1 MKRRFTALIITAGML
16 ANQIICSNLTA
27 FAQNGQNA
35 YGHTVTYKP
44 VTTLYT
50 DGKPVKFFDA
60 GVTEWGKVDT
70 KTARDEAGS
79 IKWLNE
85 NGYLLNRFGRK
96 MYDTPMSGC
105 FSSKGEWLTQ
115 LKGPRNRWN
124 WTEAVSFDALNS
136 KENRANGNVSNLYS
150 KGDIQYFFSWK
161 VKTVQTRW
169 GLTGKSNDTGRTYAL
184 GEVTDSKGGGWKKY
198 NAVADGPNLGNFNAW
213 KDSKTFG
220 VISFTARSDRDAQVD
235 SYLSGAMLVG
245 RDIQGPKISS
255 VTVTAD
261 ADGKEK
267 IANNTITLDTVKN
280 LKDRTVYFRVEWD
293 EPVFFKNISESSV
306 KDLTLKI
313 DTIGEDSTS
322 GMIAEAPFLKFAPS
336 KTDGKP
342 VMIFEY
348 KISDPYTDTDK
359 VTQER
364 GFFYKFT
371 NVTVSPKQN
380 EMFWNNIYDISG
392 NKFASDING
401 NQPAV
406 KVTAPVGGGSAV
418 DLIPFG
424 IESIKISKKS
434 GENSRF
440 ILTDDLVEINLN
452 LNKALTGYIRSE
464 YLPSMTLNVKNSDGE
479 YVTITPGNN
488 GVDRKMFI
496 NGQWVKYSYFY
507 NNRGFVDPVM
517 LSDDK
522 KTITFYTAFY
532 PECEVD
538 GDSVKI
544 TSVSYDNEKLKDNS
558 GYSLMN
564 YKINQDGELSPTD
577 LPVGDKTVISKYTVS
592 PDKQY
597 KIDYIAPT
605 ADISAK
611 NISDDII
618 LITADIT
625 DKSVQGCDASFT
637 VKLNGSIENESIG
650 YQASASESYTD
661 AWQNGTNGAMSV
673 SFSTPIVTSA
683 NGAKAYGFVKL
694 PQNCEADKIDINVSL
709 SDDAGNTASAQKSI
723 SAPEWLGYDTLA
735 PSVSATVT
743 HENINVTVTDMDSDV
758 KYKYGF
764 SDNDTDEPS
773 YTEADGKSGIITPP
787 DNLSDGEIHEKTIW
801 ITASDSKG
809 NTSEIKKIPM
819 KYDRSVTSLTLSEYT
834 DKLYTNGEYP
844 VADYHIQNAYLFW
857 FMWIEKPANVDDL
870 SAYITGDVLAELKNR
885 AENYGSVFRCTD
897 IDKSTEQYNNDF
909 SDTVQLYNSTD
920 VVSIVPNTDGYGE
933 MLGENIPASE
943 TDRPL
948 VLVMAVEKSENGETL
963 IRTAEFNTLYNAPDI
978 NIRQVRFST
987 NGGDGKRI
995 DYIRNDEKANLF
1007 WCDDEEGFS
1016 YPLNTPNLFG
1026 FAQAEFYLAGDPVT
1040 DLDRIDKE
1048 NSYIALEKVE
1058 YEGKHNKE
1066 GDETAGKR
1074 VRINEWKFSE
1084 LGFSKLSGGTQS
1096 EYNLNLGKI
1105 NGEVIGKT
1113 CSPVYTAS
1121 VDIDPKTL
1129 ETDYYVMNDYGY
1141 GSGVRYEFVYDIKC
1155 VNSLETGKKPI
1166 TYFAFNNSP
1175 QGYINAVYY
1184 ERNGYPEYLAGI
1196 RDANQNTEAVF
1207 DAKGNDVTPDIPV
1220 YTFNTVYDDRTD
1232 IYVNFTAP
1240 FINDCDSAIAY
1251 FGAPAQNSTDMK
1263 YAMRI
1268 GVSPDSLSELIP
1280 FEVNEANVTSN
1291 LYYLGDYFKKDAD
1304 DIAEVTLYYKFE
1316 YPERGLSS
1324 PVYVLTLR
1332 RDNFEPVFDISV
1344 SETERITNE
1353 VLVKINSIT
1362 DTQTG
1367 KDGRTV
1373 VDTPESVLWER
1384 AMHSGGINSL
1394 LLADA
1399 DGSEGQNSTPNY
1411 YLDAWRIAC
1420 ENDDLSKYEDYE
1432 IREDYDYETGETS
1445 YYIRVLP
1452 DINGFYHFTSNGY
1465 MFTSTYDNA
1474 NNASWTALINGE
1486 LVNLRVNDYA
1496 DFAQL
1501 RIDNVN
1507 PTPPKFIEN
1516 PVFTPNVSDGSFT
1529 VSAKAENTVKR
1540 AYLKFNDEYSSEIF
1554 DGYNKDDICA
1564 VENVPGYF
1572 SGELNTENGEINA
1585 KIYVKY
1591 LPDTPLSSVSL
1602 VIEDNAGNKSEY
1614 THTFDTAIFG
1624 KKAEVTNTA
1633 NDDGIPV
1640 YTYGGVL
1647 NFSVP
1652 VKLDGFENEYS
1663 ASHEN
1668 LPVYSDGIVQIGF
1681 TDLFGE
1687 TANADVYADIFGAAF
1702 SHSLKFFADG
1712 KEILPDEK
1720 VNSDITVK
1728 IDTNGNENISVDG
1741 KDEFTFT
1748 ENGKLTYSVTN
1759 KEIGQS
1765 RTFELPIL
1773 NIDKTPPEAIVN
1785 VGIDNET
1792 DAETNIQ
1799 YIYSV
1804 TYSVEGFSEDGAYLI
1819 PSSNGASPSSVTF
1832 DKNSAEKTY
1841 TFKFRDE
1848 TGNENTYTAD
1858 ASDISFA
1865 DRSDNKIASYRLTYL
1880 CADKNGFTALES
1892 TGSENAVNSAV
1903 SVKIEALNKDGET
1916 VSAAVSKDGSLP
1928 SGTALYEKEKLVTF
1942 TGESAEN
1949 RTVNVILSGIGTGNS
1964 IKVPVTLP
1972 ANSIDLTAPYGTVR
1986 YDGNNDNIKAYLVT
2000 SATDLAED
2008 GVYVTGTQIN
2018 GKKLELKK
2026 DENGFYTEF
2035 EVNGTGKFVM
2045 TDKAGN
2051 IGTVAVAVLTIDKDA
2066 PQIVTEGWQ
2075 SVIDADTA
2083 SAVDKLLKTP
2093 TNNSIKLFITFN
2105 EQISATE
2112 VKAYESK
2119 ETLKELTP
2127 TDEYVTAVS
2136 GGRALT
2142 VEFKRNCQVYLKVS
2156 DVSGNSVTLWR
2167 PEDGGITVIDKDIPV
2182 IETGYPI
2189 IKTENNTVTYE
2200 YVFANGE
2207 EVMLLQDQKEGQ
2219 NADEM
2224 YKNRHIV
2231 TFDENGQKILSF
2243 ADRAGNVLSVYPV
2256 ISQIDNLGPKM
2267 TASVDYIGDGKT
2279 LTAEESYKAG
2289 NIYTSKNV
2297 RILLNVSDSSGIK
2310 EITAT
2315 TKSGNKLDVKNEKVT
2330 LNQGTA
2336 DEKTYNYYFV
2346 VSENGSYNI
2355 TAADIYGNEN
2365 FAQASVSVIDRT
2377 APLLLIK
2384 NSQSIVIKEGTSQDD
2399 AQKLILD
2406 NVTATDLQSGAN
2418 SPVGNALKDVND
2430 GVKISVDL
2438 KNVNLNKEGIYTA
2451 KITASDRLGNTAEKE
2466 CSVKISKDIYS
2477 FKIGSATLYA
2487 NDTYT
2492 AQKGTIRLDNPSDGA
2507 KYYYAKGHKTAG
2519 QMKYAKSFD
2528 AKLGFEASEKGYY
2541 TILAHESNKKMYL
2554 LYVYVY

>member
-1 MKRRFTALIITAGML
+1 ML
-16 ANQIICSNLTA
+16 ANQIVCSNLTA

-44 VTTLYT
+44 VTQLYT

-60 GVTEWGKVDT
+60 GVTEWGKVDQ

-79 IKWLNE
+79 VKWLSQ

-105 FSSKGEWLTQ
+105 FTSKGEWLTQ
-115 LKGPRNRWN
+115 LKGPRNRRN
-124 WTEAVSFDALNS
+124 WSEAVSFDALDS
-136 KENRANGNVSNLYS
+136 KENRANGNISNMYS

-184 GEVTDSKGGGWKKY
+184 GEMTDSKGGGWKNY
-198 NAVADGPNLGNFNAW
+198 NTIGGGPNLGNFLAW
-213 KDSKTFG
+213 KDAKKLG
-220 VISFTARSDRDAQVD
+220 VISFTAMSDRDAQVD

-267 IANNTITLDTVKN
+267 ISNNTITLDTVKN

-293 EPVFFKNISESSV
+293 EPVMFKNISESSV
-306 KDLTLKI
+306 KDLSLKI
-313 DTIGEDSTS
+313 DTIGADSTS
-322 GMIAEAPFLKFAPS
+322 GLIAEAPFLKFAPS
-336 KTDGKP
+336 KNDGKP

-348 KISDPYTDTDK
+348 KIPDPYNDTDK

-392 NKFASDING
+392 NKFATDING

-418 DLIPFG
+418 DLVPFG
-424 IESIKISKKS
+424 IESIKITKKS

-440 ILTDDLVEINLN
+440 ILTDDLVEINLT
-452 LNKALTGYIRSE
+452 LNKPFAGYIRNE

-479 YVTITPGNN
+479 YVTIAPGND
-488 GVDRKMFI
+488 GVERKMFI
-496 NGQWVKYSYFY
+496 NGQWVKYSYFF
-507 NNRGFVDPVM
+507 NTRGFVDPVM

-522 KTITFYTAFY
+522 KTISFYTAFY
-532 PECEVD
+532 PECELD
-538 GDSVKI
+538 GDSLKI
-544 TSVSYDNEKLKDNS
+544 TSVSYDNERLKDNS

-564 YKINQDGELSPTD
+564 YKANADGELSPVD
-577 LPVGDKTVISKYTVS
+577 LPVGDKTVVSKYTVS
-592 PDKQY
+592 LDKQY
-597 KIDYIAPT
+597 KIDYTAPT
-605 ADISAK
+605 ADISAQ
-611 NISDDII
+611 NVSDNII
-618 LITADIT
+618 LITADIN

-637 VKLNGSIENESIG
+637 VKFDGRTADESIC
-650 YQASASESYTD
+650 YQASASENYTNE
-661 AWQNGTNGAMSV
+661 WQNGTNGAMSV
-673 SFSTPIVTSA
+673 SFSAPIVTSG
-683 NGAKAYGFVKL
+683 NSAKAYGFVKL
-694 PQNCEADKIDINVSL
+694 PQNFEADKADISVSVT
-709 SDDAGNTASAQKSI
+709 DEAGNSASANKTY
-723 SAPEWLGYDTLA
+723 SAPEWLGYDALA
-735 PSVSATVT
+735 PSVTATVT
-743 HENINVTVTDMDSDV
+743 HESINVSLTDTDSDI
-758 KYKYGF
+758 KFSYGF

-773 YTEADGKSGIITPP
+773 YTEVNGKSGIITAP
-787 DNLSDGEIHEKTIW
+787 DNLADGEIHEKTIW

-819 KYDRSVTSLTLSEYT
+819 KYDRSVTSLTLPEYT
-834 DKLYTNGEYP
+834 DKLYSNGEYP
-844 VADYHIQNAYLFW
+844 VVDYHIQNAYLFW

-885 AENYGSVFRCTD
+885 AENYGSIFHCTD
-897 IDKSTEQYNNDF
+897 SDKSTEQYNNDLY
-909 SDTVQLYNSTD
+909 DTVQLHDSTD
-920 VVSIVPNTDGYGE
+920 VVSVVPNTDGYGE
-933 MLGENIPASE
+933 MFGENIPASE
-943 TDRPL
+943 TSRPL
-948 VLVMAVEKSENGETL
+948 VLVMTVEKSENGETL
-963 IRTAEFNTLYNAPDI
+963 IRTAEYNTLYNAPDI
-978 NIRQVRFST
+978 NLRQVRFST
-987 NGGDGKRI
+987 NNSIGKRV
-995 DYIRNDEKANLF
+995 DYIRNDEKTNLF
-1007 WCDDEEGFS
+1007 WCDDEKGFS

-1026 FAQAEFYLAGDPVT
+1026 FAQAEFYLSGDPAT
-1040 DLDRIDKE
+1040 GLDRIDKE
-1048 NSYIALEKVE
+1048 NSYLALERVE
-1058 YEGKHNKE
+1058 YDGIHNE
-1066 GDETAGKR
+1066 TGDEISGTR
-1074 VRINEWKFSE
+1074 TRINEWKFSE

-1121 VDIDPKTL
+1121 VDIDPQTL
-1129 ETDYYVMNDYGY
+1129 ETEFYRIGEYDYSV
-1141 GSGVRYEFVYDIKC
+1141 GVRYEFVYSVKC
-1155 VNSLETGKKPI
+1155 INGTETDKKPI
-1166 TYFAFNNSP
+1166 TYFAFDNSP
-1175 QGYINAVYY
+1175 QGYISAVYS
-1184 ERNGYPEYLAGI
+1184 ERNGYPEYLFGI
-1196 RDANQNTEAVF
+1196 RGEKQNTEAVF
-1207 DAKGNDVTPDIPV
+1207 DADGNDITPNIPV
-1220 YTFNTVYDDRTD
+1220 YTFSTIYDDDTKLYAEFSAP
-1232 IYVNFTAP
+1232 YVN
-1240 FINDCDSAIAY
+1240 NSDSAIAY
-1251 FGAPAQNSTDMK
+1251 FGAPAQNSDDMK

-1268 GVSPDSLSELIP
+1268 SLSPDSLSELIP
-1280 FEVNEANVTSN
+1280 FEVNTANVSSN

-1316 YPERGLSS
+1316 YPERGISS
-1324 PVYVLTLR
+1324 PLYVLTLR
-1332 RDNFEPVFDISV
+1332 RDDVEPVFDISV

-1353 VLVKINSIT
+1353 VLVKINSLT

-1373 VDTPESVLWER
+1373 TDTPESVLWER
-1384 AMHSGGINSL
+1384 AMHSGGINALS
-1394 LLADA
+1394 LADA
-1399 DGSEGQNSTPNY
+1399 DESTNQNDTYSLHGY
-1411 YLDAWRIAC
+1411 YLNAWRIAG

-1432 IREDYDYETGETS
+1432 IREDYDYETGETT
-1445 YYIRVLP
+1445 YYIAVFP
-1452 DINGFYHFTSNGY
+1452 DADGFYHFTSNGY
-1465 MFTSTYDNA
+1465 MTVSTADNA
-1474 NNASWTALINGE
+1474 GNATWTALVNGK
-1486 LVNLRVNDYA
+1486 LVNLRDNDYA

-1501 RIDNVN
+1501 RIDNVD

-1516 PVFTPNVSDGSFT
+1516 PVFTANGEDGSFT
-1529 VSAKAENTVKR
+1529 VSAKAETKVKR
-1540 AYLKFNDEYSSEIF
+1540 AYLKFNGEYASQIF
-1554 DGYNKDDICA
+1554 DGYDYKDGLCA

-1572 SGELNTENGEINA
+1572 NGGLNTENGEIDA

-1602 VIEDNAGNKSEY
+1602 VIEDNAGNKNEY
-1614 THTFDTAIFG
+1614 THTFDTPVYG
-1624 KKAEVTNTA
+1624 KKAEITNTV
-1633 NDDGIPV
+1633 NEGGIPV
-1640 YTYGGVL
+1640 YTYGGAL

-1668 LPVYSDGIVQIGF
+1668 LPLYSDGIVQIGF

-1687 TANADVYADIFGAAF
+1687 TANADVYADIFGTAF

-1728 IDTNGNENISVDG
+1728 IDTNGNENISIDG
-1741 KDEFTFT
+1741 KDEFTFS
-1748 ENGKLTYSVTN
+1748 ENGKISYTIKNSEL
-1759 KEIGQS
+1759 GQS
-1765 RTFELPIL
+1765 RKFELPIL
-1773 NIDKTPPEAIVN
+1773 NIDKTAPEAIVN
-1785 VGIDNET
+1785 IAVDSDA

-1804 TYSVEGFSEDGAYLI
+1804 TYSVEGFSENGVYLI
-1819 PSSNGASPSSVTF
+1819 PTANGASPSSVTF

-1848 TGNENTYTAD
+1848 AGNENTYTAD
-1858 ASDISFA
+1858 ASDINFA

-1880 CADKNGFTALES
+1880 RADQNGFTTLET
-1892 TGSENAVNSAV
+1892 TGAQNAVNSAV

-1916 VSAAVSKDGSLP
+1916 VSATVSKEGNLQ

-1942 TGESAEN
+1942 TGESTED

-1972 ANSIDLTAPYGTVR
+1972 ANSIDLTAPNGTVR

-2035 EVNGTGKFVM
+2035 EVNGTGKFVL

-2207 EVMLLQDQKEGQ
+2207 EVMFLQDQKEGQ
-2219 NADEM
+2219 SNGEM
-2224 YKNRHIV
+2224 YKNRHTV

-2256 ISQIDNLGPKM
+2256 VSQIDNLGPKM
-2267 TASVDYIGDGKT
+2267 TVSVDYIGDGKT

-2310 EITAT
+2310 EVTAV

-2330 LNQGTA
+2330 LNQGAA

-2355 TAADIYGNEN
+2355 TASDIYGNEN

-2377 APLLLIK
+2377 APLLLIE

-2399 AQKLILD
+2399 AQKIILG
-2406 NVTATDLQSGAN
+2406 NVTANDLQSGAN
-2418 SPVGNALKDVND
+2418 SPVGNAVKDVND
-2430 GVKISVDL
+2430 GVKTSVDL
-2438 KNVNLNKEGIYTA
+2438 KNVNLDKEGIYTA
-2451 KITASDRLGNTAEKE
+2451 KVTASDRLGNTAEKE
-2466 CSVKISKDIYS
+2466 CLIKVAKDTYS

-2487 NDTYT
+2487 NDTCT
-2492 AQKGTIRLDNPSDGA
+2492 AQKGTIRLDNPSDSA
-2507 KYYYAKGHKTAG
+2507 KYYYSKGHKTAG

>member
-1 MKRRFTALIITAGML
+1 ML
-16 ANQIICSNLTA
+16 ANQIVCSNLTA

-44 VTTLYT
+44 VTQLYT

-60 GVTEWGKVDT
+60 GVTEWGKVDQ

-79 IKWLNE
+79 VKWLSQ

-105 FSSKGEWLTQ
+105 FTSKGEWLTQ
-115 LKGPRNRWN
+115 LKGPRNRRN
-124 WTEAVSFDALNS
+124 WSEAVSFDALDS
-136 KENRANGNVSNLYS
+136 KENRANGNISNMYS

-184 GEVTDSKGGGWKKY
+184 GEMTDSKGGGWKNY
-198 NAVADGPNLGNFNAW
+198 NTIGGGPNLGNFLAW
-213 KDSKTFG
+213 KDAKKLG
-220 VISFTARSDRDAQVD
+220 VISFTAMSDRDAQVD

-267 IANNTITLDTVKN
+267 ISNNTITLDTVKN

-293 EPVFFKNISESSV
+293 EPVMFKNFSESSV
-306 KDLTLKI
+306 KDLSLKI
-313 DTIGEDSTS
+313 DTIGADSTS
-322 GMIAEAPFLKFAPS
+322 GLIAEAPFLKFAPS
-336 KTDGKP
+336 KNDGKP

-348 KISDPYTDTDK
+348 KIPDPYNDTDK

-392 NKFASDING
+392 NKFASDSDG

-418 DLIPFG
+418 DLVPFG
-424 IESIKISKKS
+424 IESIKITKKS

-440 ILTDDLVEINLN
+440 ILTDDLVEINLT
-452 LNKALTGYIRSE
+452 LNKPFAGYIRNE
-464 YLPSMTLNVKNSDGE
+464 YLPSVTLNVKNSDGE
-479 YVTITPGNN
+479 YVTIAPGND
-488 GVDRKMFI
+488 GVERKMFI
-496 NGQWVKYSYFY
+496 NGQWVKYSYFF
-507 NNRGFVDPVM
+507 NTRGFVDPVM

-522 KTITFYTAFY
+522 KTISFYTAFY
-532 PECEVD
+532 PECELD
-538 GDSVKI
+538 GDSLKI
-544 TSVSYDNEKLKDNS
+544 TSVSYDNERLKDNS

-564 YKINQDGELSPTD
+564 YKANADGELCPTD
-577 LPVGDKTVISKYTVS
+577 LPGNDKTVISKYTVS

-597 KIDYIAPT
+597 KIDYTAPT
-605 ADISAK
+605 ADISAQ
-611 NISDDII
+611 NVSDNII
-618 LITADIT
+618 LITADIN

-637 VKLNGSIENESIG
+637 VKFDGRTADESIG
-650 YQASASESYTD
+650 YQASASENYTNE
-661 AWQNGTNGAMSV
+661 WQNGTNGAMSV
-673 SFSTPIVTSA
+673 SFSAPIVTSG
-683 NGAKAYGFVKL
+683 NSAKAYGFVKL
-694 PQNCEADKIDINVSL
+694 PQNFEADKADISVSVT
-709 SDDAGNTASAQKSI
+709 DEAGNSASANKTY
-723 SAPEWLGYDTLA
+723 SAPEWLGYDALA
-735 PSVSATVT
+735 PSVTATVT
-743 HENINVTVTDMDSDV
+743 HESINVSLTDTDSDI
-758 KYKYGF
+758 KFSYGF

-773 YTEADGKSGIITPP
+773 YTEVNGKSGIINAP
-787 DNLSDGEIHEKTIW
+787 DNLADGKIHEKTVW

-809 NTSEIKKIPM
+809 NKSEIKKIPM
-819 KYDRSVTSLTLSEYT
+819 KYDRSVTSLTLPEYT
-834 DKLYTNGEYP
+834 DKLYSNGEYP
-844 VADYHIQNAYLFW
+844 VVDYHIQNAYLFW

-870 SAYITGDVLAELKNR
+870 SAYITDDVLAELKNR
-885 AENYGSVFRCTD
+885 AENYGSIFHCTGS
-897 IDKSTEQYNNDF
+897 DKSTEQYNNDLY
-909 SDTVQLYNSTD
+909 DTVQLHDSTD
-920 VVSIVPNTDGYGE
+920 VVSVVPNTDGYGE
-933 MLGENIPASE
+933 MFGENIPASE

-963 IRTAEFNTLYNAPDI
+963 IRTAEYNTLYNAPDI
-978 NIRQVRFST
+978 NLRQVRFST
-987 NGGDGKRI
+987 NNSIGKRV
-995 DYIRNDEKANLF
+995 DYIRNDEKTNLF
-1007 WCDDEEGFS
+1007 WCDDEKGFS

-1026 FAQAEFYLAGDPVT
+1026 FAQAEFYLSGDPAT
-1040 DLDRIDKE
+1040 GLDRIDKE
-1048 NSYIALEKVE
+1048 NSYLALERVE
-1058 YEGKHNKE
+1058 YDGIHN
-1066 GDETAGKR
+1066 ETGNEISGTR
-1074 VRINEWKFSE
+1074 TRINEWKFSE

-1121 VDIDPKTL
+1121 VDIDPQTL
-1129 ETDYYVMNDYGY
+1129 ETEFYRIGEYDYSV
-1141 GSGVRYEFVYDIKC
+1141 GVRYEFVYSVKC
-1155 VNSLETGKKPI
+1155 INGTETDKKPI
-1166 TYFAFNNSP
+1166 TYFAFDNSP
-1175 QGYINAVYY
+1175 QGYISAVYS
-1184 ERNGYPEYLAGI
+1184 ERNGYPEYLFGI
-1196 RDANQNTEAVF
+1196 RGEKQNTEAVF
-1207 DAKGNDVTPDIPV
+1207 DADGNDITPNIPV
-1220 YTFNTVYDDRTD
+1220 YTFSTIYDDDTKLYAEFSAP
-1232 IYVNFTAP
+1232 YVN
-1240 FINDCDSAIAY
+1240 NSDSAIAY
-1251 FGAPAQNSTDMK
+1251 FGAPAQNSDDMK

-1268 GVSPDSLSELIP
+1268 GLSPDSLSELIP
-1280 FEVNEANVTSN
+1280 FEVNTANVSSN

-1316 YPERGLSS
+1316 YPERGISS
-1324 PVYVLTLR
+1324 PLYVLTLR
-1332 RDNFEPVFDISV
+1332 RDDVEPVFDISV

-1353 VLVKINSIT
+1353 VLVKINSLT

-1373 VDTPESVLWER
+1373 TDTPESVLWER
-1384 AMHSGGINSL
+1384 AMHSGGINALS
-1394 LLADA
+1394 LADA
-1399 DGSEGQNSTPNY
+1399 DESTNQNDTYSLHGY
-1411 YLDAWRIAC
+1411 YLNAWRIAG

-1445 YYIRVLP
+1445 YYIAVLP
-1452 DINGFYHFTSNGY
+1452 DADGFYHFTSNGY
-1465 MFTSTYDNA
+1465 MTVSTADNA
-1474 NNASWTALINGE
+1474 GNATWTALVNGK
-1486 LVNLRVNDYA
+1486 LVNLRDNDYA

-1501 RIDNVN
+1501 RIDNVD

-1516 PVFTPNVSDGSFT
+1516 PVFTANGEDGSFT
-1529 VSAKAENTVKR
+1529 VSAKAETKVKR
-1540 AYLKFNDEYSSEIF
+1540 AYLKFNGEYASQIF
-1554 DGYNKDDICA
+1554 DGYDDKDGLCA

-1572 SGELNTENGEINA
+1572 NGGLNTENGEIDA

-1602 VIEDNAGNKSEY
+1602 VIEDNAGNKNEY
-1614 THTFDTAIFG
+1614 THTFDTPVYG
-1624 KKAEVTNTA
+1624 KKAEITNTA
-1633 NDDGIPV
+1633 NEGGIPV
-1640 YTYGGVL
+1640 YTYGGAL

-1668 LPVYSDGIVQIGF
+1668 LPLYSDGIVQIGF

-1687 TANADVYADIFGAAF
+1687 TANADVYADIFGTAF

-1741 KDEFTFT
+1741 KDEFTFS
-1748 ENGKLTYSVTN
+1748 ENGKISYTIKNSEL
-1759 KEIGQS
+1759 GQTKS
-1765 RTFELPIL
+1765 FEMPVL
-1773 NIDKTPPEAIVN
+1773 NIDKTAPEAIVN
-1785 VGIDNET
+1785 IAVDSDT

-1804 TYSVEGFSEDGAYLI
+1804 TYSVEGFSENGVYLI
-1819 PSSNGASPSSVTF
+1819 PPANGASPSSVTF

-1848 TGNENTYTAD
+1848 AGNENTYTAD
-1858 ASDISFA
+1858 ASDINFA

-1880 CADKNGFTALES
+1880 RADQNGFTTLET
-1892 TGSENAVNSAV
+1892 TGAQNAVNSAV

-1916 VSAAVSKDGSLP
+1916 VSATVSKEGNLQ

-1942 TGESAEN
+1942 TGESTED

-1972 ANSIDLTAPYGTVR
+1972 ANSIDLTAPNGTVR

-2167 PEDGGITVIDKDIPV
+2167 PEDVGITVIDKDIPV

-2219 NADEM
+2219 SNGEM
-2224 YKNRHIV
+2224 YKNRHTV

-2256 ISQIDNLGPKM
+2256 VSQIDNLGPKM
-2267 TASVDYIGDGKT
+2267 TVSVDYIGDGKT

-2310 EITAT
+2310 KITAV
-2315 TKSGNKLDVKNEKVT
+2315 TKSGNKLDVKNEKITV
-2330 LNQGTA
+2330 NQGTA

-2355 TAADIYGNEN
+2355 TASDIYGNEN

-2377 APLLLIK
+2377 APLLLIE

-2399 AQKLILD
+2399 AQKIILG
-2406 NVTATDLQSGAN
+2406 NVTANDLQSGAN
-2418 SPVGNALKDVND
+2418 SPIGNAVKDVND
-2430 GVKISVDL
+2430 GVKTSVDL
-2438 KNVNLNKEGIYTA
+2438 KNVNLDKEGIYTA
-2451 KITASDRLGNTAEKE
+2451 KVTASDRLGNTAEKE
-2466 CSVKISKDIYS
+2466 CLIKVAKDTYS

-2487 NDTYT
+2487 NDTCT
-2492 AQKGTIRLDNPSDGA
+2492 AQKGTIRLDNPSAGA
-2507 KYYYAKGHKTAG
+2507 KYYYSKGHKTAG

>member
-1 MKRRFTALIITAGML
+1 ML
-16 ANQIICSNLTA
+16 ANQIVCSNLTA

-44 VTTLYT
+44 VTQLYT

-60 GVTEWGKVDT
+60 GVNEWGKVDQ

-79 IKWLNE
+79 VKWLSQ

-105 FSSKGEWLTQ
+105 FTSKGEWLTQ
-115 LKGPRNRWN
+115 LKGPRNRRN
-124 WTEAVSFDALNS
+124 WSEAVSFDALDS
-136 KENRANGNVSNLYS
+136 KENRANGNISNMYS

-184 GEVTDSKGGGWKKY
+184 GEMTDSKGGGWKNY
-198 NAVADGPNLGNFNAW
+198 NTIGGGPNLGNFLAW
-213 KDSKTFG
+213 KDAKKLG
-220 VISFTARSDRDAQVD
+220 VISFMAMSDRDAQVD

-267 IANNTITLDTVKN
+267 ISNNTITLDTVKN

-293 EPVFFKNISESSV
+293 EPVMFKNISESSV
-306 KDLTLKI
+306 KDLSLKI
-313 DTIGEDSTS
+313 DTIGADSTS
-322 GMIAEAPFLKFAPS
+322 GLIAEAPFLKFAPS
-336 KTDGKP
+336 KTAGKP

-348 KISDPYTDTDK
+348 KIPDPYNDTDK

-392 NKFASDING
+392 NKFASDSDG

-424 IESIKISKKS
+424 IESIKITKKS

-440 ILTDDLVEINLN
+440 ILTDDLVEINLT
-452 LNKALTGYIRSE
+452 LNKPFAGYIRNE
-464 YLPSMTLNVKNSDGE
+464 YLPYVTLNVKNSDGE
-479 YVTITPGNN
+479 YVTIAPGND
-488 GVDRKMFI
+488 GVERKMFI
-496 NGQWVKYSYFY
+496 NGQWVKYSYFF
-507 NNRGFVDPVM
+507 NTRGFVDPVM

-522 KTITFYTAFY
+522 KTISFYTAFY
-532 PECEVD
+532 PECELD
-538 GDSVKI
+538 GDSLKI

-564 YKINQDGELSPTD
+564 YKINQNGELCPTD
-577 LPVGDKTVISKYTVS
+577 LPGNDKTVISKYTVS

-597 KIDYIAPT
+597 KIDYTAPT
-605 ADISAK
+605 ADISAQ
-611 NISDDII
+611 NVSDNII
-618 LITADIT
+618 LITADIN

-637 VKLNGSIENESIG
+637 VKFDGRTADESIG
-650 YQASASESYTD
+650 YQASASENYTNE
-661 AWQNGTNGAMSV
+661 WQNGTNGAMSV
-673 SFSTPIVTSA
+673 SFSAPIVTSG
-683 NGAKAYGFVKL
+683 NSAKAYGFVKL
-694 PQNCEADKIDINVSL
+694 PQNFEADKADISVSVT
-709 SDDAGNTASAQKSI
+709 DEAGNSASANKTY
-723 SAPEWLGYDTLA
+723 SAPEWLGYDALA
-735 PSVSATVT
+735 PSVTATVT
-743 HENINVTVTDMDSDV
+743 HESINVSLTDTDSGI
-758 KYKYGF
+758 KFSYGF

-773 YTEADGKSGIITPP
+773 YTEVIGNSGIITAP
-787 DNLSDGEIHEKTIW
+787 DNLADGEIHEKTIW

-819 KYDRSVTSLTLSEYT
+819 KYDRSVTSLTLPEYT
-834 DKLYTNGEYP
+834 DKLYSNGEYP
-844 VADYHIQNAYLFW
+844 VVDYHIQNAYLFW

-885 AENYGSVFRCTD
+885 AENYGSIFHCTD
-897 IDKSTEQYNNDF
+897 SDKSTEQYNNDLY
-909 SDTVQLYNSTD
+909 DTVQLHDSTD
-920 VVSIVPNTDGYGE
+920 VVSVVPNTDGYGE
-933 MLGENIPASE
+933 MFGENIPASE
-943 TDRPL
+943 TSRPL

-963 IRTAEFNTLYNAPDI
+963 IRTAEYNTLYNAPDI
-978 NIRQVRFST
+978 NLRQVRFST
-987 NGGDGKRI
+987 NNSIGKRV
-995 DYIRNDEKANLF
+995 DYIRNDEKTNLF
-1007 WCDDEEGFS
+1007 WCDDEKGFS

-1026 FAQAEFYLAGDPVT
+1026 FAQAEFYLSGDPAT
-1040 DLDRIDKE
+1040 GLDRIDKE
-1048 NSYIALEKVE
+1048 NSYLALERVE
-1058 YEGKHNKE
+1058 YDGIHNE
-1066 GDETAGKR
+1066 TGDEISGTR
-1074 VRINEWKFSE
+1074 TRINEWKFSE

-1121 VDIDPKTL
+1121 VDIDPQTL
-1129 ETDYYVMNDYGY
+1129 ETEFYRIGEYDYSV
-1141 GSGVRYEFVYDIKC
+1141 GVRYEFVYSVKC
-1155 VNSLETGKKPI
+1155 INGTETDKKPI
-1166 TYFAFNNSP
+1166 TYFAFDNSP
-1175 QGYINAVYY
+1175 QGYISAVYS
-1184 ERNGYPEYLAGI
+1184 ERNGYPEYLFGI
-1196 RDANQNTEAVF
+1196 RGEKQNTEAVF
-1207 DAKGNDVTPDIPV
+1207 DADGNDITPNIPV
-1220 YTFNTVYDDRTD
+1220 YTFSTIYDDDTKLYAEFSAP
-1232 IYVNFTAP
+1232 YVN
-1240 FINDCDSAIAY
+1240 NSDSAIAY
-1251 FGAPAQNSTDMK
+1251 FGAPAQNSDDMK

-1268 GVSPDSLSELIP
+1268 GLSPDSLSELIP
-1280 FEVNEANVTSN
+1280 FEVNTANVSSN
-1291 LYYLGDYFKKDAD
+1291 LYYLGDYFEKDAD

-1316 YPERGLSS
+1316 YPERGISS
-1324 PVYVLTLR
+1324 PLYVLTLR
-1332 RDNFEPVFDISV
+1332 RDDVEPVFDISV

-1353 VLVKINSIT
+1353 VLVKINSLT

-1373 VDTPESVLWER
+1373 TDTPESVLWER
-1384 AMHSGGINSL
+1384 AMHSGGINALS
-1394 LLADA
+1394 LADA
-1399 DGSEGQNSTPNY
+1399 DESTNQNDTYSLPNY
-1411 YLDAWRIAC
+1411 YLNAWRIAG
-1420 ENDDLSKYEDYE
+1420 ETDDLSKYEDYE
-1432 IREDYDYETGETS
+1432 IREDYDYETGETT
-1445 YYIRVLP
+1445 YYIAVLP
-1452 DINGFYHFTSNGY
+1452 DADGFYHFTSNGY
-1465 MFTSTYDNA
+1465 MTVSTADNA
-1474 NNASWTALINGE
+1474 GNATWTALVNGK
-1486 LVNLRVNDYA
+1486 LVNLRDNDYA

-1501 RIDNVN
+1501 RIDNVD

-1516 PVFTPNVSDGSFT
+1516 PVFTTNGEDGSFT
-1529 VSAKAENTVKR
+1529 VSAKAETKVKR
-1540 AYLKFNDEYSSEIF
+1540 AYLKFNGEYASQIF
-1554 DGYNKDDICA
+1554 DGYDDKDGLCA

-1572 SGELNTENGEINA
+1572 NGGLNTENGEIDA

-1602 VIEDNAGNKSEY
+1602 VIEDNAGNKNEY
-1614 THTFDTAIFG
+1614 THTFDTPVYG
-1624 KKAEVTNTA
+1624 KKAEITNTV
-1633 NDDGIPV
+1633 NEGGIPV
-1640 YTYGGVL
+1640 YTYGGAL

-1652 VKLDGFENEYS
+1652 VKLDGVENEYS

-1668 LPVYSDGIVQIGF
+1668 LPLYSDGIVQIGF

-1687 TANADVYADIFGAAF
+1687 TANADVYADIFGTAF

-1728 IDTNGNENISVDG
+1728 IDTNGNANISIDG
-1741 KDEFTFT
+1741 NDEFTFS
-1748 ENGKLTYSVTN
+1748 ENGKISYTIKNSEL
-1759 KEIGQS
+1759 GQS
-1765 RTFELPIL
+1765 RKFELPIL

-1785 VGIDNET
+1785 IAVDSET

-1804 TYSVEGFSEDGAYLI
+1804 TYSVEGFSENGVYLI
-1819 PSSNGASPSSVTF
+1819 PSANGASPSSVTF

-1848 TGNENTYTAD
+1848 AGNENTYTAD
-1858 ASDISFA
+1858 ASDINFA

-1880 CADKNGFTALES
+1880 RADQNGFTTLET
-1892 TGSENAVNSAV
+1892 TGAQNAVNSAV

-1916 VSAAVSKDGSLP
+1916 VSATVSKEGNLQ

-1942 TGESAEN
+1942 TGESTED

-1972 ANSIDLTAPYGTVR
+1972 ANSIDLTAPNGTVR

-2035 EVNGTGKFVM
+2035 EVNGTGKFVL

-2207 EVMLLQDQKEGQ
+2207 EVMFLQDQKEGQ
-2219 NADEM
+2219 SNGEM
-2224 YKNRHIV
+2224 YKNRHTV

-2256 ISQIDNLGPKM
+2256 VSQIDNLGPKM
-2267 TASVDYIGDGKT
+2267 TVSVDYIGDGKT

-2310 EITAT
+2310 EVTAV

-2330 LNQGTA
+2330 LNQGAA

-2355 TAADIYGNEN
+2355 TASDIYGNEN

-2377 APLLLIK
+2377 APLLLIE

-2399 AQKLILD
+2399 AQKIILG
-2406 NVTATDLQSGAN
+2406 NVTANDLQSGAN
-2418 SPVGNALKDVND
+2418 SPVGNAVKDVND
-2430 GVKISVDL
+2430 GVKTSVDL
-2438 KNVNLNKEGIYTA
+2438 KNVNLDKEGIYTA
-2451 KITASDRLGNTAEKE
+2451 KVTASDRLGNTAEKE
-2466 CSVKISKDIYS
+2466 CLIKVAKDTYS

-2487 NDTYT
+2487 NDTCT
-2492 AQKGTIRLDNPSDGA
+2492 AQKGTIRLDNPSDSA
-2507 KYYYAKGHKTAG
+2507 KYYYSKGHKTAG

>member
-1 MKRRFTALIITAGML
+1 ML
-16 ANQIICSNLTA
+16 ANQIVCSNLTA

-35 YGHTVTYKP
+35 YGHTVMYKP
-44 VTTLYT
+44 VTQLYT

-60 GVTEWGKVDT
+60 GVTEWGKVDQ

-79 IKWLNE
+79 VKWLSQ

-105 FSSKGEWLTQ
+105 FTSKGEWLTQ
-115 LKGPRNRWN
+115 LKGPRNRRN
-124 WTEAVSFDALNS
+124 WSEAVSFDALDS
-136 KENRANGNVSNLYS
+136 KENRANGNISNMYS

-184 GEVTDSKGGGWKKY
+184 GEMTDSKGGGWKNY
-198 NAVADGPNLGNFNAW
+198 NTIGGGPNLGNFLAW
-213 KDSKTFG
+213 KDAKKLG
-220 VISFTARSDRDAQVD
+220 VISFTAMSDRDAQVD

-267 IANNTITLDTVKN
+267 ISNNTITLDTVKN

-293 EPVFFKNISESSV
+293 EPVMFKNISESSV
-306 KDLTLKI
+306 KDLSLKI
-313 DTIGEDSTS
+313 DTIGADSTS
-322 GMIAEAPFLKFAPS
+322 GLIAEAPFLKFAPS
-336 KTDGKP
+336 KNDGKP

-348 KISDPYTDTDK
+348 KIPDPYNDTDK

-392 NKFASDING
+392 NKFASDSDG

-418 DLIPFG
+418 DLVPFG
-424 IESIKISKKS
+424 IESIKITKKS

-440 ILTDDLVEINLN
+440 ILTDDLVEINLT
-452 LNKALTGYIRSE
+452 LNKPFAGYIRNE
-464 YLPSMTLNVKNSDGE
+464 YLPSVTLNVKNSDGK
-479 YVTITPGNN
+479 YVTIAPGND
-488 GVDRKMFI
+488 GVERKMFI
-496 NGQWVKYSYFY
+496 NGQWVKYSYFF
-507 NNRGFVDPVM
+507 NTRGFVDPVM

-522 KTITFYTAFY
+522 KTISFYTAFY
-532 PECEVD
+532 PECELD
-538 GDSVKI
+538 GDSLKI
-544 TSVSYDNEKLKDNS
+544 TSVSYDNERLKDNS

-564 YKINQDGELSPTD
+564 YKANADGELSPVD
-577 LPVGDKTVISKYTVS
+577 LPVGDKTVVSKYTVS

-597 KIDYIAPT
+597 KIDYTAPT
-605 ADISAK
+605 ADISAQ
-611 NISDDII
+611 NVSDNII
-618 LITADIT
+618 LITADIN

-637 VKLNGSIENESIG
+637 VKFDGRTADESIG
-650 YQASASESYTD
+650 YQASASENYTNE
-661 AWQNGTNGAMSV
+661 WQNGTNGAMSV
-673 SFSTPIVTSA
+673 SFSAPIVTSG
-683 NGAKAYGFVKL
+683 NSAKAYGFVKL
-694 PQNCEADKIDINVSL
+694 PQNFEADKADISVSVT
-709 SDDAGNTASAQKSI
+709 DEAGNSASANKTY
-723 SAPEWLGYDTLA
+723 SAPEWLGYDALA
-735 PSVSATVT
+735 PSVTATVT
-743 HENINVTVTDMDSDV
+743 HESINVSLTDTDSGI
-758 KYKYGF
+758 KFSYGF

-773 YTEADGKSGIITPP
+773 YTEVNGKSGIINAP
-787 DNLSDGEIHEKTIW
+787 DNLADGEIHEKTVW

-809 NTSEIKKIPM
+809 NKSEIKKIPM
-819 KYDRSVTSLTLSEYT
+819 KYDRSVTSLTLPEYT
-834 DKLYTNGEYP
+834 DKLYSNGEYP
-844 VADYHIQNAYLFW
+844 VVDYHIQNAYLFW

-870 SAYITGDVLAELKNR
+870 SAYVTGDVLAELKNR
-885 AENYGSVFRCTD
+885 AENYGSIFHCTD
-897 IDKSTEQYNNDF
+897 SDKSTEQYNNDLY
-909 SDTVQLYNSTD
+909 DTVQLHDSTD
-920 VVSIVPNTDGYGE
+920 VVSVVPNTDGYGE
-933 MLGENIPASE
+933 MFGENIPASE
-943 TDRPL
+943 TSRPL

-963 IRTAEFNTLYNAPDI
+963 IRTAEYNTLYNTPDI
-978 NIRQVRFST
+978 NLRQVRFST
-987 NGGDGKRI
+987 NNSIGKRV
-995 DYIRNDEKANLF
+995 DYIRNDEKTNLF
-1007 WCDDEEGFS
+1007 WCDDEKGFS

-1026 FAQAEFYLAGDPVT
+1026 FAQAEFYLSGDPAT
-1040 DLDRIDKE
+1040 GLDRIDKE
-1048 NSYIALEKVE
+1048 NSYLALERVE
-1058 YEGKHNKE
+1058 YDGIHNE
-1066 GDETAGKR
+1066 TGDEISGTR
-1074 VRINEWKFSE
+1074 TRINEWKFSE

-1121 VDIDPKTL
+1121 VDIDPQTL
-1129 ETDYYVMNDYGY
+1129 ETEFYRIGEYDYSV
-1141 GSGVRYEFVYDIKC
+1141 GVRYEFVYSVKC
-1155 VNSLETGKKPI
+1155 INGTETDKKPI
-1166 TYFAFNNSP
+1166 TYFAFDNSP
-1175 QGYINAVYY
+1175 QGYISAVYS
-1184 ERNGYPEYLAGI
+1184 ERNGYPEYLFGI
-1196 RDANQNTEAVF
+1196 RGEKQNTEAVF
-1207 DAKGNDVTPDIPV
+1207 DAYGNDITPNIPV
-1220 YTFNTVYDDRTD
+1220 YTFSTIYDDDTKLYAEFSAP
-1232 IYVNFTAP
+1232 YVN
-1240 FINDCDSAIAY
+1240 NSDSAIAY
-1251 FGAPAQNSTDMK
+1251 FGAPAQNSDDMK

-1268 GVSPDSLSELIP
+1268 GLSPDSLSELIP
-1280 FEVNEANVTSN
+1280 FEVNTANVSSN

-1316 YPERGLSS
+1316 YPERGISS
-1324 PVYVLTLR
+1324 PLYVLTLR
-1332 RDNFEPVFDISV
+1332 RDDVEPVFDISV

-1353 VLVKINSIT
+1353 VLVKINSLT

-1373 VDTPESVLWER
+1373 TDTPESVLWER
-1384 AMHSGGINSL
+1384 AMHSGGINALS
-1394 LLADA
+1394 LADA
-1399 DGSEGQNSTPNY
+1399 DESTNQNDTYSLHGY
-1411 YLDAWRIAC
+1411 YLNAWRIAG

-1445 YYIRVLP
+1445 YYIAVLP
-1452 DINGFYHFTSNGY
+1452 DADGFYHFTSNGY
-1465 MFTSTYDNA
+1465 MTVSTADNA
-1474 NNASWTALINGE
+1474 GNATWTALVNGK
-1486 LVNLRVNDYA
+1486 LVNLRDNDYA

-1501 RIDNVN
+1501 RIDNVD

-1516 PVFTPNVSDGSFT
+1516 PVFTANGEDGSFT
-1529 VSAKAENTVKR
+1529 VSAKAETKVKR
-1540 AYLKFNDEYSSEIF
+1540 AYLKFNGEYASQIF
-1554 DGYNKDDICA
+1554 DGYDDKDGLCA

-1572 SGELNTENGEINA
+1572 SGGLNTENGEIDA

-1633 NDDGIPV
+1633 NENGIPV
-1640 YTYGGVL
+1640 YTYGGAL

-1668 LPVYSDGIVQIGF
+1668 LPLYSDGIVQIRF

-1687 TANADVYADIFGAAF
+1687 TANADVYADIFGTAF

-1728 IDTNGNENISVDG
+1728 IDTNGNANISIDG
-1741 KDEFTFT
+1741 KDEFTFS
-1748 ENGKLTYSVTN
+1748 ENGKISYTIKNSEL
-1759 KEIGQS
+1759 GQS
-1765 RTFELPIL
+1765 RKFELPIL
-1773 NIDKTPPEAIVN
+1773 NIDKTAPEAIVN
-1785 VGIDNET
+1785 IAVDSET

-1804 TYSVEGFSEDGAYLI
+1804 TYSVEGFSENDVYLI
-1819 PSSNGASPSSVTF
+1819 PPANGASPSSVTF

-1848 TGNENTYTAD
+1848 AGNENTYTAD
-1858 ASDISFA
+1858 ASDINFA

-1880 CADKNGFTALES
+1880 RADQNGFTTLET
-1892 TGSENAVNSAV
+1892 TGAQNAVNSAV

-1916 VSAAVSKDGSLP
+1916 VSATVSKEGNLP

-1942 TGESAEN
+1942 TGESAED

-1972 ANSIDLTAPYGTVR
+1972 ANSIDLTAPNGTVR

-2000 SATDLAED
+2000 PATDLAED

-2026 DENGFYTEF
+2026 DENGYYTEF
-2035 EVNGTGKFVM
+2035 EVNGTGKFVL

-2219 NADEM
+2219 SNGEM
-2224 YKNRHIV
+2224 YKNRHTV

-2256 ISQIDNLGPKM
+2256 VSQIDNLGPKM
-2267 TASVDYIGDGKT
+2267 TVSVDYIGDGKT

-2310 EITAT
+2310 EVTAV

-2355 TAADIYGNEN
+2355 TASDIYGNEN

-2377 APLLLIK
+2377 APLLLIE

-2399 AQKLILD
+2399 AQKHILD

-2418 SPVGNALKDVND
+2418 SPVGNAVKDVND
-2430 GVKISVDL
+2430 GVKTSVDL
-2438 KNVNLNKEGIYTA
+2438 KNVNLDKEGIYTA
-2451 KITASDRLGNTAEKE
+2451 KVTASDRLGNTAEKE
-2466 CSVKISKDIYS
+2466 CLIKVAKDTYS

-2487 NDTYT
+2487 NDIYT
-2492 AQKGTIRLDNPSDGA
+2492 AQKGTIRLDNPSDSA
-2507 KYYYAKGHKTAG
+2507 KYYYSKGHKTAG

-2528 AKLGFEASEKGYY
+2528 AKTGFEASEKGYY